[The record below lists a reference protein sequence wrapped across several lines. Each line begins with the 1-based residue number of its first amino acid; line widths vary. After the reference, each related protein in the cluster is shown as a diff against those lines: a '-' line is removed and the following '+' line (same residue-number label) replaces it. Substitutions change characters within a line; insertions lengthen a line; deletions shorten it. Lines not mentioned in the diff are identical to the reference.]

1 MKKKRTIQKC
11 NKMKYKNLRIFLIY
25 KKNTYFKIM
34 SSYKSSFVNEILD
47 ICITEISKDDTKKKI
62 NTYLIEP
69 SFTYIFDRLY
79 PYIILTFIIFIL
91 ILLMAII
98 IIIILVRNN
107 KYKI

>member
-1 MKKKRTIQKC
+1 MSL
-11 NKMKYKNLRIFLIY
+11 NKNKFI
-25 KKNTYFKIM
+25 
-34 SSYKSSFVNEILD
+34 NEIID
-47 ICITEISKDDTKKKI
+47 IFIREVSNEETKKKI

-79 PYIILTFIIFIL
+79 PYLLLTFFIFIL

-98 IIIILVRNN
+98 IIIILIKNY

>member
-1 MKKKRTIQKC
+1 
-11 NKMKYKNLRIFLIY
+11 
-25 KKNTYFKIM
+25 M
-34 SSYKSSFVNEILD
+34 SLTSNFINEIVD
-47 ICITEISKDDTKKKI
+47 ISIVELSKEETKKKI

-107 KYKI
+107 KYRI